1 MSRFVKNS
9 PIFLLHPLE
18 FFYWAGILGIRSL
31 GWLLPMTRDEINHL
45 NLFAVAAS
53 LFTLALFHWFFPRY
67 GRRTWLN
74 WLGAY
79 GAILLLASVTPI
91 LERYDIH
98 SEIVYIGVV
107 ASLGV
112 LGGRH
117 PARVAAVV
125 AASTDALSRILV
137 DSISGLNYP
146 ALAINTAL
154 ILGVGFVVSEL
165 GNAISV
171 AATEQERKNRHLSLL
186 LKVGMLASQP
196 QPLEETLSQIAE
208 IIARDVPVTVC
219 RIMLLDVQEQN
230 LVTYGVYPL
239 RPFHDA
245 PTSLNGSYALSDLPE
260 VQRILSR
267 GEHRLFNRDE
277 IARFIMDGNRA
288 SFYFGGMNQICIFP
302 IITKHKRLGVI
313 VVGEARRIEREPCT
327 QTKIDLVNA
336 LAAHIS
342 QMIHNSLLYDEAQ
355 RRARRMAMLNE
366 VARAIGSTIEMDDLL
381 VLIYQQ
387 LSAAIPCDSYF
398 VGLYDPEENV
408 HDVRILVDEG
418 QRFPPARVPVG
429 SGLAS
434 WVMRNRQPLL
444 VRYLSLEGDRLPV
457 QPMQVGQNRMS
468 ESWLGAPIMAG
479 ERYLGLL
486 ALASY
491 TPNMFSEDDQSLLVS
506 MASQVALALD
516 NAQQHA
522 QVKEQARRDSLT
534 GAYNHG
540 YFLTLLSRSLDE
552 CRAQNVPLAL
562 IMMDV
567 DYFKYYNDLYGHLL
581 GDEAL
586 RLLSQVV
593 FTSLPKN
600 AFIGRWGG
608 EEFAIG
614 LPGASA
620 EEAKELAQRIQT
632 SLAQAE
638 LKIKNGDRLTNPTVS
653 QGIAVFPFHANQ
665 ADELVDRADRA
676 LYVAKA
682 GGRNQISVAA

>member
-1 MSRFVKNS
+1 MSPFVKDN
-9 PIFLLHPLE
+9 PISLLHPLE
-18 FFYWAGILGIRSL
+18 IFYWGGILGIRAL
-31 GWLLPMTRDEINHL
+31 GWFLPMTEDEVNHL
-45 NLFAVAAS
+45 NLFTGAAA
-53 LFTLALFHWFFPRY
+53 LFTLALFHWFVPRY
-67 GRRTWLN
+67 GRRPWLN
-74 WLGAY
+74 WLGAN
-79 GAILLLASVTPI
+79 GAIFLLASVTPI
-91 LERYDIH
+91 LERYEIH
-98 SEIVYIGVV
+98 SEIIYMGVV
-107 ASLGV
+107 ASMGV

-117 PARVAAVV
+117 PARIAAVV
-125 AASTDALSRILV
+125 AASTEVVSRILV
-137 DSISGLNYP
+137 DSVLGLNYP
-146 ALAINTAL
+146 ALMINTAL

-165 GNAISV
+165 GNAIYI
-171 AATEQERKNRHLSLL
+171 AANEQERKNRHLSLL

-219 RIMLLDVQEQN
+219 RILLTDAQEQN
-230 LVTYGVYPL
+230 LITYGVYPL
-239 RPFHDA
+239 RPFQDA
-245 PTSLNGSYALSDLPE
+245 AISLDSSFSLNDLPE
-260 VQRILSR
+260 VQRILSK
-267 GEHRLFNRDE
+267 GEHRLLNRDE
-277 IARFIMDGNRA
+277 IARFAADGNRA

-302 IITKHKRLGVI
+302 LITRQKRLGVI
-313 VVGEARRIEREPCT
+313 VVGEARRIEREPYT
-327 QTKIDLVNA
+327 QAKIDLVSA

-342 QMIHNSLLYDEAQ
+342 QMIHNSLLFEEAQ
-355 RRARRMAMLNE
+355 RQARRMAMLNE
-366 VARAIGSTIEMDDLL
+366 VARAVGSTIEMDDLL
-381 VLIYQQ
+381 ELIYQQ

-398 VGLYDPEENV
+398 VGLYDPEKDA
-408 HDVRILVDEG
+408 HDVRVLVDEG
-418 QRFPPARVPVG
+418 VRFPPTLVPMG

-434 WVMRNRQPLL
+434 WVMKNRRPLL
-444 VRYLSLEGDRLPV
+444 VRHLSLEGDRLPV
-457 QPMQVGQNRMS
+457 QPMQVGQDRMS

-540 YFLTLLSRSLDE
+540 YFLALLARSLEE
-552 CRAQNVPLAL
+552 CRAQNAPLSL
-562 IMMDV
+562 IMLDV
-567 DYFKYYNDLYGHLL
+567 DYFKNYNDLYGHLV

-586 RLLSQVV
+586 RLLSQAI
-593 FTSLPKN
+593 FSSLPNN

-620 EEAKELAQRIQT
+620 EMAKELAQRIQA

-638 LKIKNGDRLTNPTVS
+638 IKIKNGDRLTNPTVS
-653 QGIAVFPFHANQ
+653 QGIAVFPFHADR
-665 ADELVDRADRA
+665 ADELVDSADQA
-676 LYVAKA
+676 LYTAKA
-682 GGRNQISVAA
+682 GGRNQIALAS